1 MDNDKFKKWS
11 EGFTS
16 ILPKSALEV
25 KDDIQKNLRV
35 LVKEAI
41 QKIDLVEK
49 SEVEGLKKE
58 IKELK
63 ATLDEMRQKIDQQSS
78 NGN

>member
-11 EGFTS
+11 EGFAS
-16 ILPKSALEV
+16 ILPKSAFEV

-41 QKIDLVEK
+41 QKMDLVEK
-49 SEVEGLKKE
+49 SEVEDLKKE

-63 ATLDEMRQKIDQQSS
+63 TTLDEIRQKINQQSS

>member
-11 EGFTS
+11 EGFAS
-16 ILPKSALEV
+16 ILPKSAFEV

-41 QKIDLVEK
+41 QKMDLVEK

>member
-1 MDNDKFKKWS
+1 MDNDKFKKWY
-11 EGFTS
+11 EGFAS

-41 QKIDLVEK
+41 QKMDLVEK